1 MRESSTYIFVTEESA
16 VESRRNSNEPQCFPI
31 PGWANN
37 NKHNKNI
44 ININGIFFV
53 GLTVYFSMGLAIST
67 RFGVITVSQGAMY
80 FFVLFCCIP
89 ILLPAV
95 YFMRNPKHLISVLQD
110 HNFMSSAGTP
120 HLAIPGVKMYKIV
133 TDFARQYFCPH
144 ISAPA
149 RVRAR
154 KCVFTLS
161 VCCLVCVSI
170 DFFACNTFNISFIFT
185 NCDV

>member
-1 MRESSTYIFVTEESA
+1 
-16 VESRRNSNEPQCFPI
+16 
-31 PGWANN
+31 
-37 NKHNKNI
+37 
-44 ININGIFFV
+44 
-53 GLTVYFSMGLAIST
+53 MGLAIST

-110 HNFMSSAGTP
+110 HNIMSSAGTP

-133 TDFARQYFCPH
+133 TDFARQYFSPH
-144 ISAPA
+144 ISAPTC
-149 RVRAR
+149 VRAR

-185 NCDV
+185 NCNKWTITRVTLEASILTNLSTHIYENKSWYEISDINRLNWFNHPFYFFPSATFMSNQNYQV

>member
-1 MRESSTYIFVTEESA
+1 MRESSTYIFVTEEPA

-37 NKHNKNI
+37 TKHNKNI
-44 ININGIFFV
+44 VNINGIFV
-53 GLTVYFSMGLAIST
+53 IGLTVYFSMGLAIST

-110 HNFMSSAGTP
+110 HNIMSSAGTP
-120 HLAIPGVKMYKIV
+120 HLAVPGVQMYKIV
-133 TDFARQYFCPH
+133 TNFARQYFLPH
-144 ISAPA
+144 ISAPT
-149 RVRAR
+149 RALAS

-185 NCDV
+185 DCEV